1 MQYCKKILMGHSCGY
16 VDDQH
21 PDRRPGSKDN
31 THEVSEVNDV
41 TWNWNG
47 VHSCYV
53 LTKKMSSFC

>member
-1 MQYCKKILMGHSCGY
+1 MGYSCGY

-21 PDRRPGSKDN
+21 PDRQSGSKDD

-53 LTKKMSSFC
+53 LTKNVFFLLES